1 LLGVVAGET
10 SCAGTFTKM
19 SVRLTIKTSKTGAK
33 SKLMMFPKD
42 GTMSQF
48 MEMASES
55 LGINAKRAFLA
66 VGDHPEIEAPDNF
79 SPDDTV
85 IVTEGGDPSEDT
97 GGKTEEMSIK
107 LAVLGAGG
115 VGKSALT
122 LRYVRDF
129 FVTDWDPTIEDAYR
143 TTVEV
148 DDVCCSLEVLDTAGQ
163 DDFSALRPQWMM
175 GKDGYI
181 FVFGLDRD
189 GSQNDLAQYYELHTQ
204 LKEEGQPKAIMLVGN
219 KKDLVDEEPSKRIMT
234 EEEGKAL
241 AAKWEAEYIETSAK
255 TGHNIDELFQTFIR
269 QVRALREKDPDPS
282 DAGSDDGV
290 VSPPGDCC
298 TIL

>member
-1 LLGVVAGET
+1 MAT
-10 SCAGTFTKM
+10 
-19 SVRLTIKTSKTGAK
+19 RLTVKENKKGAK
-33 SKLMMFPKD
+33 SKIIMFPKD

-48 MEMASES
+48 LDMAGET
-55 LGINAKRAFLA
+55 LGIDAKRAFLA
-66 VGDHPEIEAPDNF
+66 VGDNPEIEAANTF
-79 SPDDTV
+79 SQDDTI
-85 IVTEGGDPSEDT
+85 IVTEGADPADGEEENT
-97 GGKTEEMSIK
+97 AAEEMSIR

-148 DDVCCSLEVLDTAGQ
+148 DNVCCQLEVLDTAGQ

-181 FVFGLDRD
+181 FVFGLDRE
-189 GSQNDLAQYYELHTQ
+189 GSENDLAQYYELHTQ

-219 KKDLVDEEPSKRIMT
+219 KKDLVDEDPSKRIMT
-234 EEEGKAL
+234 EEEGKDL
-241 AAKWEAEYIETSAK
+241 ASKWEAEYIETSAK
-255 TGHNIDELFQTFIR
+255 TGHNIDELFQKFIR
-269 QVRALREKDPDPS
+269 QVRVLRATDPDS
-282 DAGSDDGV
+282 SEDEFDSGSQDGDG
-290 VSPPGDCC
+290 PCC
-298 TIL
+298 CAIL

>member
-1 LLGVVAGET
+1 MAT
-10 SCAGTFTKM
+10 
-19 SVRLTIKTSKTGAK
+19 RLTVKENKKGAK
-33 SKLMMFPKD
+33 SKIIMFPKD

-48 MEMASES
+48 LDMAGET
-55 LGINAKRAFLA
+55 LGIDAKRAFLA
-66 VGDHPEIEAPDNF
+66 VGDNPEIEAANTF
-79 SPDDTV
+79 SQDDTI
-85 IVTEGGDPSEDT
+85 IVTEGADPADGEEENT
-97 GGKTEEMSIK
+97 AAEEMSIR

-148 DDVCCSLEVLDTAGQ
+148 DNVCCQLEVLDTAGQ

-181 FVFGLDRD
+181 FVFGLDRE

-219 KKDLVDEEPSKRIMT
+219 KKDLVDEDPSKRIMT
-234 EEEGKAL
+234 EEEGKDL
-241 AAKWEAEYIETSAK
+241 ARKWEAEYIETSAK
-255 TGHNIDELFQTFIR
+255 TGHNIDELFQKFIR
-269 QVRALREKDPDPS
+269 QVRVLRATDPDS
-282 DAGSDDGV
+282 SEDEFDSGSQDGDG
-290 VSPPGDCC
+290 PCC
-298 TIL
+298 CAIL

>member
-1 LLGVVAGET
+1 MT
-10 SCAGTFTKM
+10 T
-19 SVRLTIKTSKTGAK
+19 RLTVKANKKGAK
-33 SKLMMFPKD
+33 SKIMMFPKD
-42 GTMSQF
+42 GTMSKF
-48 MEMASES
+48 LEMAGET
-55 LGINAKRAFLA
+55 LGITAKRVFLDT
-66 VGDHPEIEAPDNF
+66 GDQPEVEDVKHF
-79 SPDDTV
+79 SQDDTV
-85 IVTEGGDPSEDT
+85 IVTEGADPADGEEDQA
-97 GGKTEEMSIK
+97 EEMSIR

-148 DDVCCSLEVLDTAGQ
+148 DNVCCQLEVLDTAGQ

-219 KKDLVDEEPSKRIMT
+219 KKDLVDEDPSKRIMT
-234 EEEGKAL
+234 EDEGKDL

-255 TGHNIDELFQTFIR
+255 TGHNIDELFKKFIR
-269 QVRALREKDPDPS
+269 QVRTLRANDPDDSGSEAGPEDDHPS
-282 DAGSDDGV
+282 DG
-290 VSPPGDCC
+290 CC
-298 TIL
+298 CIL

>member
-1 LLGVVAGET
+1 MAT
-10 SCAGTFTKM
+10 
-19 SVRLTIKTSKTGAK
+19 RLTVKENKKGAK
-33 SKLMMFPKD
+33 SKIIMFPKD

-48 MEMASES
+48 LDMAGET
-55 LGINAKRAFLA
+55 LGIDAKRAFLA
-66 VGDHPEIEAPDNF
+66 VGDNPEIEAANTF
-79 SPDDTV
+79 SQDDTI
-85 IVTEGGDPSEDT
+85 IVTEGADPADGEEENT
-97 GGKTEEMSIK
+97 AAEEMSIR

-148 DDVCCSLEVLDTAGQ
+148 DNVCCQLEVLDTAGQ

-181 FVFGLDRD
+181 FVFGLDRE

-219 KKDLVDEEPSKRIMT
+219 KKDLVDEDPSKRIMS
-234 EEEGKAL
+234 EEDGKDL
-241 AAKWEAEYIETSAK
+241 ARKWEAEYIETSAK
-255 TGHNIDELFQTFIR
+255 TGHNIDELFQKFIR
-269 QVRALREKDPDPS
+269 QVRVLRATDPDS
-282 DAGSDDGV
+282 SEDEFDSGSQSGEG
-290 VSPPGDCC
+290 PCC
-298 TIL
+298 CAIL

>member
-1 LLGVVAGET
+1 MT
-10 SCAGTFTKM
+10 T
-19 SVRLTIKTSKTGAK
+19 RLTVKENTKGAK
-33 SKLMMFPKD
+33 SKLIMFPKD
-42 GTMSQF
+42 GTMAQF
-48 MEMASES
+48 LEMASEK
-55 LGINAKRAFLA
+55 LGISAKRAFLA
-66 VGDHPEIEAPDNF
+66 TGDQPEVEDVKHF

-85 IVTEGGDPSEDT
+85 IVTEGADPADGEEE
-97 GGKTEEMSIK
+97 KTEEMSIK

-148 DDVCCSLEVLDTAGQ
+148 DNVCCQLEVLDTAGQ

-181 FVFGLDRD
+181 FVFGLDRE
-189 GSQNDLAQYYELHTQ
+189 GSQSDLAQYYELHTQ
-204 LKEEGQPKAIMLVGN
+204 LKEDNQPKAIMLVGN
-219 KKDLVDEEPSKRIMT
+219 KKDLVDENPEKRIMT

-241 AAKWEAEYIETSAK
+241 ATRWEAEYIETSAK
-255 TGHNIDELFQTFIR
+255 TGHNIDELFQKFIR
-269 QVRALREKDPDPS
+269 QVRALRDRDPDPS
-282 DAGSDDGV
+282 DSGSDSGGGGSGV
-290 VSPPGDCC
+290 GGNPGCC
-298 TIL
+298 AIL

>member
-1 LLGVVAGET
+1 MISFFA
-10 SCAGTFTKM
+10 KM
-19 SVRLTIKTSKTGAK
+19 TTRISVKESKAGAK
-33 SKLMMFPKD
+33 SKIMMFPKD
-42 GTMSQF
+42 GTMTKF
-48 MEMASES
+48 LEMASDT
-55 LGINAKRAFLA
+55 LGISAKRAFLA
-66 VGDHPEIEAPDNF
+66 TGDHPEIEDAGHF
-79 SPDDTV
+79 SQDDTI
-85 IVTEGGDPSEDT
+85 IVTEGSDPGDAEEP
-97 GGKTEEMSIK
+97 KTEEMSIR

-148 DDVCCSLEVLDTAGQ
+148 DNVCCQLEVLDTAGQ

-181 FVFGLDRD
+181 FVFGLDRE

-219 KKDLVDEEPSKRIMT
+219 KKDLVDEEPSRRIMT
-234 EEEGKAL
+234 EEEGKDL
-241 AAKWEAEYIETSAK
+241 ARKWEAEYIETSAK
-255 TGHNIDELFQTFIR
+255 TGHNIDLLFQKFIR
-269 QVRALREKDPDPS
+269 QVRTLRERDPEPS
-282 DAGSDDGV
+282 ADLGSEEGV
-290 VSPPGDCC
+290 LPDRQPCC
-298 TIL
+298 NIL